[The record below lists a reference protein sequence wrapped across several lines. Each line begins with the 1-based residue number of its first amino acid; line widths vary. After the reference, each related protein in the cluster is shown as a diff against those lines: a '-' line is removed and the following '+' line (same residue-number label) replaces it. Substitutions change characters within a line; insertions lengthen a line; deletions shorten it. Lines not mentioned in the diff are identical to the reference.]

1 MNIVGEI
8 RKQGHGD
15 LVAIR
20 WGKERVTF
28 DSLFTAV
35 DGIRERLSELP
46 CFSQKAIPR
55 VGVIFPNG
63 AAYITVALAVLDA
76 GACFVPIPDE
86 LTECEKEALIATTAL
101 DCLVKADDMG
111 FPLPLGLGGASI
123 ETFETND
130 PCFPV
135 EPFDALNPA
144 FIRFSSGTTGDSKG
158 VVLSHESLLARIIA
172 ANDGLKLSAGDK
184 VLWTLPMAHH
194 FAVTIVLYLYHG
206 VTTVLETT
214 NRPEL
219 LFRAARDSETNLLY
233 GSPFHFA
240 QLAQCEEAGPLPHLR
255 MAIST
260 ASALSGDVAE
270 AFRKRFGI
278 PLTQAL
284 GIIEIGL
291 PILNNAHAGDIP
303 TALGQAL
310 PAYETKTA
318 DDGELLIRG
327 PGMFDAYL
335 SPWQT
340 RDEIAEDGWFATGD
354 LVDISEDG
362 TIVMHGRKK
371 SVINIGG
378 MKVFPEEIEAV
389 LNTHPSIGKSR
400 VFPERHPTLGS
411 YPAAEVVLE
420 EGAVLPNPA
429 AIRKHCLGKLSSYKL
444 PMRVEAVNSIAMTAS
459 GKVKRFQ

>member
-1 MNIVGEI
+1 MNIVTEI
-8 RKQGHGD
+8 RKKAHGD
-15 LVAIR
+15 LIAIR
-20 WGKERVTF
+20 GEGVSITF
-28 DSLFTAV
+28 DSLFAAV
-35 DGIRERLSELP
+35 DEIRARLMDLP
-46 CFSQKAIPR
+46 YFKKGEIPR
-55 VGVIFPNG
+55 IGVIFPNG
-63 AAYITVALAVLDA
+63 SAYITVALAVLDA

-86 LTECEKEALIATTAL
+86 LTESERESLIATTAL
-101 DCLVKADDMG
+101 DCLVKADDSG
-111 FPLPLGLGGASI
+111 FPLPLGMGNASI
-123 ETFETND
+123 MKFGKND
-130 PCFPV
+130 PGFPV
-135 EPFDALNPA
+135 DRFDALNPA

-158 VVLSHESLLARIIA
+158 VVLSHESLLARILA
-172 ANDGLKLSAGDK
+172 ANEGLKLSAGDK

-206 VTTVLETT
+206 VTTVLETS
-214 NRPEL
+214 NRPDL
-219 LFRAARDSETNLLY
+219 LFQAARDSETNLLY

-240 QLAQCEEAGPLPHLR
+240 QLAQCKEAEPLPHLR

-260 ASALSGDVAE
+260 ASALSEDIAD
-270 AFRKRFGI
+270 AFQKRFKL

-291 PILNNAHAGDIP
+291 PILNTVHAEDIP
-303 TALGQAL
+303 AALGQAL

-318 DDGELLIRG
+318 EDGELLIRG

-340 RDEIAEDGWFATGD
+340 RAEITKDGWFATGD
-354 LVDISEDG
+354 LVEISEDG

-371 SVINIGG
+371 SVINVGG

-389 LNTHPSIGKSR
+389 LNTHPAIAKSR

-411 YPAAEVVLE
+411 YPAAEIILK
-420 EGAVLPNPA
+420 EGAKLPNPA
-429 AIRKHCLGKLSSYKL
+429 EIRKHCLGKLSSYKL

-459 GKVKRFQ
+459 GKVKRA